1 MGSSQP
7 PGEASQA
14 AEEEAG
20 LEQDAGPMLKAAGGE
35 SRQLH
40 PLSVG
45 LVELYGF
52 LAVLVVLMPEWLAGG
67 AMRGLNLGRQQ
78 ADLPAPSQ
86 AWQRVPEL
94 RLAMLNLAELRRLA
108 CHHRV
113 AGYGTLGRTQL
124 TERLL
129 KRLRRVGKA
138 AKSL

>member
-1 MGSSQP
+1 MSSSLP
-7 PGEASQA
+7 PGEASQSP
-14 AEEEAG
+14 EKETGPEPEAG
-20 LEQDAGPMLKAAGGE
+20 DWE

-40 PLSVG
+40 PLPVG
-45 LVELYGF
+45 LVELYGL

-67 AMRGLNLGRQQ
+67 ALRGLNLGRQE

-108 CHHRV
+108 RHHGV
-113 AGYGTLGRTQL
+113 AGYGRLERAQL